1 MTTSE
6 INFRTLPS
14 RSDLTLKDIIKTL
27 PKECFQQNQ
36 RKAWSRALVNVL
48 MVGLGYA
55 GLALAP
61 WYFLPLFWVFTGTG
75 LTGFFVIAHD
85 CGHRSF
91 AKRRWVNDLVGHI
104 FMMPLIYPFHGWRI
118 KHIIT
123 IFTLITSNKITPGDQ
138 LPPKDTKVG
147 EVLDSQCFK
156 DLPKIAFGG

>member
-61 WYFLPLFWVFTGTG
+61 WYFLPL
-75 LTGFFVIAHD
+75 L
-85 CGHRSF
+85 
-91 AKRRWVNDLVGHI
+91 
-104 FMMPLIYPFHGWRI
+104 
-118 KHIIT
+118 
-123 IFTLITSNKITPGDQ
+123 
-138 LPPKDTKVG
+138 
-147 EVLDSQCFK
+147 K
-156 DLPKIAFGG
+156 DLPIV